1 MEMPLPGFFEHLKS
15 RRGEE
20 YYAGVTRTNENFD
33 IQVASGRSGCQVG
46 RRSNMTENKR
56 TVERYMDGFNKS
68 DHEQILLCLTE
79 DVEWEMPGA
88 FHLFGKDAFDKEI
101 ENDAF
106 VGSPTIT
113 ITRMLEEN
121 DVVIAEGAVR
131 VEKKTG
137 GFLNAVFC
145 DVFTMNNAKIK
156 RLTTYL
162 AEVKQGE

>member
-1 MEMPLPGFFEHLKS
+1 
-15 RRGEE
+15 
-20 YYAGVTRTNENFD
+20 
-33 IQVASGRSGCQVG
+33 
-46 RRSNMTENKR
+46 MTENKR
-56 TVERYMDGFNKS
+56 TVERYMDGFKKS
-68 DHEQILLCLTE
+68 DHEQILHCLTE

-88 FHLFGKDAFDKEI
+88 FHIFGKDAFDKEI

-121 DVVIAEGAVR
+121 DVVIAEGTVR
-131 VEKKTG
+131 VEKKAG

-145 DVFTMNNAKIK
+145 DVFTMENGNIR